1 MTAKYLWNQLSEE
14 DLPSPPSR
22 TTNPGQLTLS
32 TGWNHSFRKPPL
44 RIGADIRYVN
54 EDSTYSRIHQPFIN
68 EDRLETHASA
78 AIPFSD
84 RAEVFADSRI
94 VLTKSTVGSPDHAEF
109 SLLTGV
115 RMLLDSGLSIPQ
127 KGFVEGYVFE
137 DRNANGVRDEGEP
150 GVVGQAVSGPGGENS
165 ETDAKGFY
173 KLKVREG
180 LGKIEAAAVLPEG
193 FFYTTPTAK
202 MTEVLSGT
210 HTRLDFGMAAR
221 FQIKGRV
228 FTDLNGNGIFDKA
241 DKPIAGVKLV
251 LSTGQVALSAP
262 SDGLYALLHI
272 APGSNKIR
280 VAFETI
286 PAGYQTK
293 TAVEKSFDGAAGDIL
308 HFDLILQPSRQVSG
322 DVFEDLNQNSRR
334 EPDEPGIAGA
344 VIDLCG
350 KKTASGRTGRFASS
364 GLDPGA
370 CEVQLMASSLP
381 PHYRPIGDTAVTLQI
396 PDGPYQKRDL
406 AFPLRKKN
414 GRV

>member
-1 MTAKYLWNQLSEE
+1 MTAKYLWNQLKEE

-32 TGWNHSFRKPPL
+32 MGWSHGFRKPPL
-44 RIGADIRYVN
+44 RVSADIRYVN

-68 EDRLETHASA
+68 EDRLETHASVA
-78 AIPFSD
+78 VPFSD
-84 RAEVFADSRI
+84 RGEVFADSRI
-94 VLTKSTVGSPDHAEF
+94 LLTKSTVGSPDHAEF
-109 SLLTGV
+109 SLLTGI

-127 KGFVEGYVFE
+127 KGFVEGYIFE
-137 DRNANGVRDEGEP
+137 DRNANGLREEGEP
-150 GVVGQAVSGPGGENS
+150 GVVGQAVSGPGGESS
-165 ETDAKGFY
+165 ETDSKGFY

-180 LGKIEAAAVLPEG
+180 LGKIEAASALPEG

-202 MTEVLSGT
+202 MTEVLPGT

-241 DKPIAGVKLV
+241 DRPIAGVKLV

-262 SDGLYALLHI
+262 ADGLYALLHI
-272 APGSNKIR
+272 APGPNKIR

-334 EPDEPGIAGA
+334 EQDEPGVAG
-344 VIDLCG
+344 VQIDLCG
-350 KKTASGRTGRFASS
+350 RKTASGRTGRFASS
-364 GLDPGA
+364 GLAPGA
-370 CEVQLMASSLP
+370 CEVQMMASSLP
-381 PHYRPIGDTAVTLQI
+381 SLYRPIGDTAVTLQI
-396 PDGPYQKRDL
+396 PDGPYRKRDL

-414 GRV
+414 K